1 MALFFALACT
11 EGFSSSPLPALSIDT
26 DSGADSAAASDTSA
40 DSAVDTDA
48 ESDTASDTGSGGMVA
63 DSDEPYVAQT
73 TMRIKG
79 IQPDFWANQDEIAG
93 NNAGSVAMN
102 LVWAFWQ
109 PTAAVAPCSE
119 DQITYDGWCF
129 TADANVESAIA
140 AWTSRGVAVSA
151 IVYGVPEWA
160 RTGRACSP
168 AAAGF
173 EIFCAPDDAAD
184 YARFAGMLARR
195 FNGNNG
201 VGRVADFVIHNEVN
215 SNVWFDIGC
224 GQGVDCD
231 AATWLST
238 YADNY
243 VQAFDA
249 IRAEQINAKVF
260 VSLEHHFASPE
271 YDQPT
276 AYDALLSG
284 QSVLT
289 AVATSAGTR
298 DWRVAYHPYAPD
310 LLSPTFSAD
319 DWPKVTYGNLGAL
332 PGWLYANWPGSAA
345 ATDIHLTES
354 GINSLAPSSDAEQS
368 EALCETFVNVLG
380 TPGISRYIYHRMQDH
395 PDETAGG
402 LGVGLWSTTGV
413 AKPAWATWAL
423 ANRDD
428 LVPTQLSCGFEN
440 VPYTVLTRSFDPIR
454 GHWASSRGAPASF
467 TKEESWYLWRDEQPD
482 STLLFECA
490 VGEHNLLTPGFDCE
504 GLRAMG
510 PVGWIN
516 NLPVAGSVALY
527 RCYIPTNGDHFISG
541 DPACE
546 GQTVER
552 LLGYALA
559 AR

>member
-1 MALFFALACT
+1 MMLTLLSCASGDWSEQGT
-11 EGFSSSPLPALSIDT
+11 DLPEH
-26 DSGADSAAASDTSA
+26 ADAS
-40 DSAVDTDA
+40 DSAVDSGGETDA
-48 ESDTASDTGSGGMVA
+48 DTDADADTDTDIDTDTDTGAMVA
-63 DSDEPYVAQT
+63 DVDQPYVGQDA
-73 TMRIKG
+73 MRLKG
-79 IQPDFWANQDEIAG
+79 VQPDFWANQDEISG

-102 LVWAFWQ
+102 LVWASWQ
-109 PTAAVAPCSE
+109 PAQSVPPCAADQVA
-119 DQITYDGWCF
+119 YDGACF
-129 TADANVESAIA
+129 TPDAAVESAIA

-173 EIFCAPDDAAD
+173 EIFCAPDNAAD

-195 FNGNNG
+195 YNGANG
-201 VGRVADFVIHNEVN
+201 VGTVADFVIHNEVN
-215 SNVWFDIGC
+215 SNTWFDIGC
-224 GQGVDCD
+224 GQGVECD
-231 AATWLST
+231 QATWLAT

-249 IRAEQINAKVF
+249 IRAEQSAAKVF
-260 VSLEHHFASPE
+260 VSLDHHFASPD

-284 QSVLT
+284 EAVLT
-289 AVATSAGTR
+289 AVATAAGTR

-319 DWPKVTYGNLGAL
+319 DWPRVTYGNIGAL

-354 GINSLAPSSDAEQS
+354 GINSLSPSS
-368 EALCETFVNVLG
+368 EADQAIAVCDTFVNVLG

-395 PDETAGG
+395 LDETASG
-402 LGVGLWSTTGV
+402 LGVGLWSDAGV
-413 AKPAWATWAL
+413 AKSAWAIWAL

-428 LVPTQLSCGFEN
+428 LDPVQLSCGFERL
-440 VPYTVLTRSFDPIR
+440 PYTVLTRSYDPAR
-454 GHWASSRGAPASF
+454 GHWASSRLPPASF
-467 TKEESWYLWRDEQPD
+467 GAEAEWSLWRDEQPD

-490 VGEHNLLTPGFDCE
+490 VGEHNLLTPGSDCE
-504 GLRAMG
+504 GLQPLG

-516 NLPVAGSVALY
+516 TLPGAGTTALY
-527 RCYIPTNGDHFISG
+527 RCYVPSSGDHFISS
-541 DPACE
+541 DSNCE

-552 LLGYALA
+552 LLGYAME
-559 AR
+559 